1 MPHIPDL
8 TAIRSGQ
15 NFRLPKPPRAL
26 QNLLLLL
33 CSLLAGLLPLLLW
46 ASLILLWYYS
56 PWQFSADISYLSL
69 AMFAASPFCAGFAG
83 CRWRRSYSLATGAW
97 PAFLLW
103 LAAAGAYS
111 WLFGLPR
118 LEKAAATLV
127 LSLLLGIA
135 GAMSAAR
142 ISKIR
147 RAKTPGPTTPPPKA
161 D

>member
-127 LSLLLGIA
+127 LSLLLG
-135 GAMSAAR
+135 
-142 ISKIR
+142 R
-147 RAKTPGPTTPPPKA
+147 RQLVSGPMTVS
-161 D
+161 

>member
-8 TAIRSGQ
+8 TAFRSG
-15 NFRLPKPPRAL
+15 LPKPPRAL

-69 AMFAASPFCAGFAG
+69 AMFAASPFCSGFAG

-127 LSLLLGIA
+127 ISLLLGIA
-135 GAMSAAR
+135 GAVSAAR

-147 RAKTPGPTTPPPKA
+147 RAKTPGPTTPPPNA

>member
-103 LAAAGAYS
+103 LAAAGA
-111 WLFGLPR
+111 F
-118 LEKAAATLV
+118 
-127 LSLLLGIA
+127 SLLLGIA

-147 RAKTPGPTTPPPKA
+147 RAKTPGPTTPPPNA

>member
-1 MPHIPDL
+1 M
-8 TAIRSGQ
+8 
-15 NFRLPKPPRAL
+15 
-26 QNLLLLL
+26 
-33 CSLLAGLLPLLLW
+33 LLW

-83 CRWRRSYSLATGAW
+83 CRWRHSYSLATGAW

-118 LEKAAATLV
+118 LEKAAATVV

-147 RAKTPGPTTPPPKA
+147 RAKTPGPTTPPPNA

>member
-97 PAFLLW
+97 PFCSGW
-103 LAAAGAYS
+103 R
-111 WLFGLPR
+111 R
-118 LEKAAATLV
+118 LEPT
-127 LSLLLGIA
+127 A
-135 GAMSAAR
+135 GFLACHGWKKQR
-142 ISKIR
+142 QH
-147 RAKTPGPTTPPPKA
+147 
-161 D
+161 

>member
-1 MPHIPDL
+1 MPHLPDL
-8 TAIRSGQ
+8 SALH
-15 NFRLPKPPRAL
+15 LPRPPRAL
-26 QNLLLLL
+26 RKLALLL

-56 PWQFSADISYLSL
+56 PWQFSANISYLSL
-69 AMFAASPFCAGFAG
+69 FLFAAAPFCAGFAG
-83 CRWRRSYSLATGAW
+83 CRWRRTYSLAVGAW

-103 LAAAGAYS
+103 AAAAGAYS

-118 LEKAAATLV
+118 LDKAAAVLV
-127 LSLLLGIA
+127 LILLLGIA

-147 RAKTPGPTTPPPKA
+147 RAKAQAAPASSQANA

>member
-1 MPHIPDL
+1 MPHLPDL
-8 TAIRSGQ
+8 TAL
-15 NFRLPKPPRAL
+15 RLPRPPRAL
-26 QNLLLLL
+26 RKLALLL

-56 PWQFSADISYLSL
+56 PWQFSADVSYLTL
-69 AMFAASPFCAGFAG
+69 ALFAASPFCAGFAG
-83 CRWRRSYSLATGAW
+83 CRWRRAYSLAVGAW

-103 LAAAGAYS
+103 AAAAGAYS

-118 LEKAAATLV
+118 LDKAAAVLV

-147 RAKTPGPTTPPPKA
+147 RAKGQAAPASSQSNA

>member
-1 MPHIPDL
+1 MPHVPDL

-69 AMFAASPFCAGFAG
+69 AMFAASPFCALPLATLLQPGH
-83 CRWRRSYSLATGAW
+83 RSLACLSALAGGGGSLQLAFWLATAGKSSGNIGYQ
-97 PAFLLW
+97 PAFGHCRGDVCRPNQQNPPGQNAGGNHP
-103 LAAAGAYS
+103 AA
-111 WLFGLPR
+111 
-118 LEKAAATLV
+118 
-127 LSLLLGIA
+127 
-135 GAMSAAR
+135 
-142 ISKIR
+142 
-147 RAKTPGPTTPPPKA
+147 
-161 D
+161 

>member
-8 TAIRSGQ
+8 TAFRSG
-15 NFRLPKPPRAL
+15 LPKPPRAL

-147 RAKTPGPTTPPPKA
+147 RAKTPGPTTPPPNA

>member
-1 MPHIPDL
+1 M
-8 TAIRSGQ
+8 
-15 NFRLPKPPRAL
+15 

-56 PWQFSADISYLSL
+56 PWQFSANISYLSL

-147 RAKTPGPTTPPPKA
+147 RAKTPGPTTPPPNA